1 MKAAYIG
8 IDFLFGSQSA
18 FLDHVA
24 LLLTNAYVWIPM
36 FLALFLLPI
45 FAVCAVL
52 SSPILILTAIF
63 LRNCKDPA
71 WNNTVRFACS
81 LIFFVL
87 WPFHSVFYLILN
99 YYQDLIE
106 DIKR

>member
-1 MKAAYIG
+1 MLGDRIQDLVDQEEPVRNHG
-8 IDFLFGSQSA
+8 LIIPRI
-18 FLDHVA
+18 
-24 LLLTNAYVWIPM
+24 LLGLIC
-36 FLALFLLPI
+36 LPI
-45 FAVCAVL
+45 FAACAVA

-63 LRNCKDPA
+63 LRKVKDKA

-81 LIFFVL
+81 LLFFVL
-87 WPFHSVFYLILN
+87 WPFHSLFYILLN